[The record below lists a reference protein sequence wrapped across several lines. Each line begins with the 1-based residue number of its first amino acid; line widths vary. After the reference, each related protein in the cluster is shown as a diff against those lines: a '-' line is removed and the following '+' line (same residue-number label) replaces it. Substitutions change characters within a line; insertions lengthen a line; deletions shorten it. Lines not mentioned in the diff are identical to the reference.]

1 MQISSFQYRMT
12 YDLYIAAFAGAGITL
27 LALVSDCAS
36 TRVNLAARP
45 QWGTTIVLWHMWLS
59 DGQSVGGEAS
69 QASMTDDSC
78 TIALCSSFSADKDVR
93 IMLSC
98 LVLSTHANSA
108 AIISCFQPVS
118 LLRLSYVTLDKLW
131 TFSSSKQVY
140 PHVHYWSCYTGGIC
154 LQINTNGSF
163 VSLNCR
169 VSGCVLLFTSVLSLP
184 VSASPSIA
192 DLYCVDHL

>member
-131 TFSSSKQVY
+131 TFSSSKQVT
-140 PHVHYWSCYTGGIC
+140 HMSITEAVI
-154 LQINTNGSF
+154 QA
-163 VSLNCR
+163 VSAFKLIPMAVLFPWIVEFLDVFCC
-169 VSGCVLLFTSVLSLP
+169 SLLFWVFLFLLLLP
-184 VSASPSIA
+184 
-192 DLYCVDHL
+192 